1 MAELVE
7 TEKIYVRD
15 LQTIIVLYKN
25 NPQFIALLSN
35 PADLTVIFSNIEL
48 IYQVNQSL
56 TLSGSKLDKEYRKDG
71 HHQNVGQV
79 FLDMAVSLKI
89 YIPYCSN
96 QPAANDRVQELKQTV
111 QNGLKKM
118 RLHPDSKGLEL
129 SGMLI
134 KPLQRLC
141 KYPLLL
147 RVRVEISFSLF
158 STKRK
163 GRLRLLLSS
172 SRSTTQWSLAGSSP
186 CSW

>member
-1 MAELVE
+1 
-7 TEKIYVRD
+7 
-15 LQTIIVLYKN
+15 
-25 NPQFIALLSN
+25 
-35 PADLTVIFSNIEL
+35 
-48 IYQVNQSL
+48 
-56 TLSGSKLDKEYRKDG
+56 
-71 HHQNVGQV
+71 
-79 FLDMAVSLKI
+79 MAVSLKI

-158 STKRK
+158 FSHHETLKRGLERMEELLSYLNEK
-163 GRLRLLLSS
+163 KREAEAFAELIQIHNSMVFGRIQPLQLVMPSRKLLL
-172 SRSTTQWSLAGSSP
+172 RAKFPRIL
-186 CSW
+186 